1 MSLDLDKWAEV
12 FRDTLRAEVTADVV
26 KAITSLVHAA
36 SQQPSLVDRHRQ
48 AELLGISVPKL
59 DTLVRD
65 GVIPSK
71 LIGKRRLFDPAAV
84 IAAIPAGNHDAES
97 TNHDS

>member
-1 MSLDLDKWAEV
+1 MSLDFDKWADGLCD
-12 FRDTLRAEVTADVV
+12 RLRAEITADVV
-26 KAITSLVHAA
+26 KSLTPLVHAA

-59 DTLVRD
+59 DSLVRE

-71 LIGKRRLFDPAAV
+71 QVGTRRLFDPAAV
-84 IAAIPAGNHDAES
+84 IAAIPDTGGVSDE
-97 TNHDS
+97 

>member
-71 LIGKRRLFDPAAV
+71 LIGKRRLFDPTAV
-84 IAAIPAGNHDAES
+84 IAAIPEGNTIAGVDE
-97 TNHDS
+97 T

>member
-1 MSLDLDKWAEV
+1 MPLNFDKWADDLCN
-12 FRDTLRAEVTADVV
+12 RLRAEITADVV

-59 DTLVRD
+59 DSLVRD

-71 LIGKRRLFDPAAV
+71 LIGKRRLFEPAAV
-84 IAAIPAGNHDAES
+84 IAALPAGNHDAES